1 MGLSHSPKIV
11 TNGLVLALDAA
22 NNKSYPGSGTSWN
35 DLSGNSNTGTLTN
48 GPTFSNANGGIIVL
62 DGTND
67 YIIDSSTTNI
77 PTGSSS
83 RTIQMWIYPRT
94 DTCPLVQLGMSG
106 NQVYIMS
113 FFNSAGTLYLFTD
126 GVNVANNII
135 FSGSNLPTLNAWNHM
150 TFGNS
155 GQNWFY
161 YLNGVPKLL
170 GTWSVTLNTVG
181 QKYVIGY
188 RDDVFVGTTNGNISQ
203 TFVYNRALN
212 ENEILQNYNATA
224 VRFGLPIK
232 SLEGLYMVATGGDL
246 ITTSGSYKIHQF
258 TTVGTSS
265 FTVSSIGSTPTIE
278 YLIVGGGGGG
288 GGITNGGTG
297 GGGGGQVVYNIGSIV
312 SVGIYSIIVGDGGVG
327 GPIDNYGGNGQP
339 SHFSTY
345 ASAIGGGG
353 GAPGN
358 ANGLAGAHG
367 GGGGNGGSGGGSTV
381 GGFSGASGGSI
392 YNGGGGG
399 GAGANGSGRN
409 GGNGVVNSILGTP
422 IYYGG
427 GGAGGE
433 YSGISSGGL
442 GGGGN
447 NSSTGSANTGGG
459 GSGTQRGGS
468 PLAGFKGG
476 SGIVIIKYRY
486 TN

>member
-67 YIIDSSTTNI
+67 YIINSSTTNI

-232 SLEGLYMVATGGDL
+232 SLDGLYMVATGGDL

-265 FTVSSIGSTPTIE
+265 FTVSSIGSTPSIE

-297 GGGGGQVVYNIGSIV
+297 GGG
-312 SVGIYSIIVGDGGVG
+312 
-327 GPIDNYGGNGQP
+327 
-339 SHFSTY
+339 
-345 ASAIGGGG
+345 AIGGGG

-358 ANGLAGAHG
+358 ANGLAGANG
-367 GGGGNGGSGGGSTV
+367 GGGGNGGNGGGSTV